1 MERARYEALPL
12 SLPPRGLSREQA
24 AQYVG
29 VGVSKFDQMVGDGR
43 LPKPIEVDARRI
55 WDRRAL
61 DRSFDAL
68 GGAADDANEWDA
80 IGQ

>member
-1 MERARYEALPL
+1 MERARHEALPL

-24 AQYVG
+24 AEYVG
-29 VGVSKFDQMVGDGR
+29 VGVSKFDQMVDDGR
-43 LPKPIEVDARRI
+43 MPKPIEVDARRI

-68 GGAADDANEWDA
+68 GGDADDTNEWDA
-80 IGQ
+80 IGR